1 MLETFIFHAL
11 ILGVF
16 PGLVVL
22 AATMD
27 MFTMT
32 IPNKL
37 CLALVAAFFVAVP
50 FADMSLATVGWH
62 VVTAAI
68 ALAVTFALFAGG
80 VFGGGDAKF
89 TTAVALWLG
98 PSLAADFAILAALFG
113 GALTVLILVL
123 RASPSYSAIINSP
136 WAVRLMSP
144 DVGIPYGIGL
154 SAAAMVV
161 FTQSPWLAAAIAL

>member
-1 MLETFIFHAL
+1 METLVLQIL

-16 PGLVVL
+16 PGLVLL

-37 CLALVAAFFVAVP
+37 CLALIAAFFIAVP
-50 FADMSLATVGWH
+50 FTGLSLAAVGWH
-62 VVTAAI
+62 TLTALI
-68 ALAVTFALFAGG
+68 ALGVTFVLFAGG

-89 TTAVALWLG
+89 TTAIALWLG
-98 PSLAADFAILAALFG
+98 PAFAIDFAILAALLG
-113 GALTVLILVL
+113 GGLTVLILVL
-123 RASPSYSAIINSP
+123 RAMPAFTAAMNSP

-144 DVGIPYGIGL
+144 TVGIPYGIAL
-154 SAAAMVV
+154 SAAAMFV
-161 FTQSPWLAAAIAL
+161 FAQSPWMAIAIAP

>member
-1 MLETFIFHAL
+1 MLEML
-11 ILGVF
+11 VLLVF

-50 FADMSLATVGWH
+50 FAGLTLHDVALH
-62 VVTAAI
+62 AAC
-68 ALAVTFALFAGG
+68 ALGVLTLTFILFASG

-89 TTAVALWLG
+89 SAGVALWLG
-98 PSLAADFAILAALFG
+98 PTMTLEFMITAAIFG
-113 GALTVLILVL
+113 GLLTTVLVL
-123 RASPSYSAIINSP
+123 MRSFPTYTAAIQSQ
-136 WAVRLMSP
+136 WAARLLSSE
-144 DVGIPYGIGL
+144 VGVPYGIAL
-154 SAAAMVV
+154 SGAAMVSLTNS
-161 FTQSPWLAAAIAL
+161 FWFASAIAL